1 MSHPNL
7 RDDLKFIKKE
17 ILLGVNF
24 VASYFKGKAGDRKKK
39 HLIQILELGPI
50 DGGKLLLVIIAS
62 LFCLFHFA
70 LYRSE
75 STIIIFIII
84 FAFLYDLAFGKGWM
98 VPVVKEAGSMA
109 KGIPEILLDM
119 VKGIFTIGKD
129 IVQDFIPKKG
139 E

>member
-1 MSHPNL
+1 MSQSNL
-7 RDDLKFIKKE
+7 RDDLQFIKKE
-17 ILLGVNF
+17 ILLGIGF
-24 VASYFKGKAGDRKKK
+24 VADYFKGKAGDRKKK

-50 DGGKLLLVIIAS
+50 DGAKLLLVIIGA

-98 VPVVKEAGSMA
+98 VPVVTEMASIA
-109 KGIPEILLDM
+109 KGIPAILLDII
-119 VKGIFTIGKD
+119 KGTVTVIKEI
-129 IVQDFIPKKG
+129 IEDFIPKKS
-139 E
+139 